1 MHTIEQLQDML
12 AEHNEWQAK
21 INFYRSE
28 IERMKETLSDTL
40 HGESNQ
46 YNMPH
51 VEHFQNQF
59 ILQKDVLDIMR
70 HDFKQHENKIEAHA
84 TKPVLNLA
92 NMHQNERE
100 KLYSYEK
107 IFKDLREEFQSFI
120 HKDAFS

>member
-1 MHTIEQLQDML
+1 
-12 AEHNEWQAK
+12 
-21 INFYRSE
+21 
-28 IERMKETLSDTL
+28 
-40 HGESNQ
+40 
-46 YNMPH
+46 MPH

-59 ILQKDVLDIMR
+59 ILQKDVLDVMR

-100 KLYSYEK
+100 KLISYEK

>member
-28 IERMKETLSDTL
+28 IERMKETLSKTL
-40 HGESNQ
+40 RGESNQ

-59 ILQKDVLDIMR
+59 ILQKDVLDVMR

-84 TKPVLNLA
+84 TKPVLNRQY
-92 NMHQNERE
+92 NQNEE
-100 KLYSYEK
+100 KNSFHMK
-107 IFKDLREEFQSFI
+107 ISKPERKFQSFT
-120 HKDAFS
+120 